1 MVTLWSLN
9 IAIALEVQDLKKNVL
24 TKIRR
29 KISLRKYV
37 HFIDHANS
45 ESGHDV
51 PFESLG
57 P

>member
-24 TKIRR
+24 MKIRR

-37 HFIDHANS
+37 HLIDHANS